1 MRRFIL
7 FIPGRRLT
15 LSEFSSSGFVCVCVS
30 VDADVLFLLVLAGV
44 YVYFCVC
51 VCVLCRKSKNLV
63 LSAKIS
69 LAHLIAITLAYR
81 VSYVHS
87 SFCLSLIE

>member
-51 VCVLCRKSKNLV
+51 VCVCYVENPRIWFYRRKF
-63 LSAKIS
+63 
-69 LAHLIAITLAYR
+69 R
-81 VSYVHS
+81 
-87 SFCLSLIE
+87 